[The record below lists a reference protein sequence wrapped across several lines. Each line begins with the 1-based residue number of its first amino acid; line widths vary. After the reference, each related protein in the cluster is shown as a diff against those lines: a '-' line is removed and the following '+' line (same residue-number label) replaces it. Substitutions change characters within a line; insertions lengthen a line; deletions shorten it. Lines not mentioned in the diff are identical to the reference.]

1 MKKLLKQ
8 DLITQLLEKHQVLR
22 DDDARLIC
30 NVWAAEMKNMNI
42 DPNQFAEIFH
52 LFKNGYLSSPEAI
65 TRGRRKIQ
73 ELEPSLRGELY
84 YKRHKEQ
91 DVWKKELGY

>member
-8 DLITQLLEKHQVLR
+8 DIITELLEKYQVLR

-30 NVWAAEMKNMNI
+30 NVWAEEMKNMNI
-42 DPNQFAEIFH
+42 DPNQFAEIFY
-52 LFKNGYLSSPEAI
+52 LFRNGYLSSPETI
-65 TRGRRKIQ
+65 RRGRQKIQ
-73 ELEPSLRGELY
+73 ELMPNLRGELY

-91 DVWKKELGY
+91 DTWRQDLGY